1 MVKGKTSNAVAI
13 LHNRYVKDDPERKAA
28 LEVERV
34 HAEVA
39 RMIYDLRKNAGLSQ
53 QELAE
58 LVDTTQSVISRLED
72 ADYDGHSLS
81 MLQRIAAAME
91 QKVTVEMTAK
101 DPQVGTVREAF
112 HLFVQMLRRGK
123 GLTIERLAKQLDIDS
138 GELSAMEQN
147 PNYRPTPLV
156 IHKLSKFYKVPERR
170 MLVLAGAVKEVPED
184 VVEQASRFAAQSES
198 FARLT
203 NEEQKALDQFISFL
217 RTETAPGE
225 STDG

>member
-1 MVKGKTSNAVAI
+1 MIKRKTKNAVTI

-28 LEVERV
+28 LAAEHV

-53 QELAE
+53 QELAK

-81 MLQRIAAAME
+81 MLQRIAEALE
-91 QKVTVEMTAK
+91 QKITVEMTAK
-101 DPQVGTVREAF
+101 DPDVGTVREAF
-112 HLFVQMLRRGK
+112 HKFVQMLRRGK
-123 GLTIERLAKQLDIDS
+123 GLTLERLAKQVGIDC
-138 GELSAMEQN
+138 GELSALERN

-170 MLVLAGAVKEVPED
+170 MLVLAGAVKQVPED
-184 VVEQASRFAAQSES
+184 LVEQASRFAAQSDS

-203 NEEQKALDQFISFL
+203 SEEKKALDQFIAFL
-217 RTETAPGE
+217 RTETVR
-225 STDG
+225 